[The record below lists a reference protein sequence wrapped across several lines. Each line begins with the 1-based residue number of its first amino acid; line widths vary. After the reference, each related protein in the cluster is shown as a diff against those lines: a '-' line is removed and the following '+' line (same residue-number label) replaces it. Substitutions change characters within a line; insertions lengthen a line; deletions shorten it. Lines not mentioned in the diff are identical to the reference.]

1 MICYIFHFLRWYA
14 ESLIRSVKFLTDI
27 LLIVHAPGP
36 KVTIEIQFAQ
46 DDFNFLG
53 YKLGERL
60 EDSQVES
67 TMQELHLRGL
77 KDTKG

>member
-1 MICYIFHFLRWYA
+1 MSEILTILKNSNYSNVFFTRWHP
-14 ESLIRSVKFLTDI
+14 SF
-27 LLIVHAPGP
+27 VHAPGP